1 MKEIYIEYIDAKEK
15 YLSLERER
23 QYFLYELNKL
33 EYVDCKCV
41 DDIKIRVCE
50 LTNEMFKVRDIYI
63 NKQNILDE
71 NIHDGEDYAYCYYS
85 RTQDITFLTY
95 HEYELLKL
103 LKTDVNK
110 LSDEQLSECYT
121 LINNNAAAY
130 AIVKSYIWLS
140 RIDQIRESRKII
152 SKKWWRI

>member
-1 MKEIYIEYIDAKEK
+1 
-15 YLSLERER
+15 
-23 QYFLYELNKL
+23 
-33 EYVDCKCV
+33 
-41 DDIKIRVCE
+41 
-50 LTNEMFKVRDIYI
+50 MFKARDIYI

-121 LINNNAAAY
+121 LIANNIAAY
-130 AIVKSYIWLS
+130 AMVESYMWLYK
-140 RIDQIRESRKII
+140 IDEIRELRKII